1 MGPGEIDR
9 YSKTSLACQVKA
21 FYAKMS
27 WAGYSYSTI
36 KLIHTLFYPA
46 LGMAVADDIIRKNPA
61 KRALS
66 GDYGRPPAEKG
77 ILTLEQQERLF
88 SLSRYYN
95 ISWDTLTVI

>member
-1 MGPGEIDR
+1 
-9 YSKTSLACQVKA
+9 
-21 FYAKMS
+21 MS

>member
-1 MGPGEIDR
+1 
-9 YSKTSLACQVKA
+9 
-21 FYAKMS
+21 
-27 WAGYSYSTI
+27 
-36 KLIHTLFYPA
+36 
-46 LGMAVADDIIRKNPA
+46 MAVADDIIRKNPA